1 MIFKNNLVF
10 FFNRFVRKHSVVF
23 IAILL
28 LSVVSYSF
36 TFINPLFFQILID
49 NIFINKE
56 FQLLNFVILG
66 MFFIFAISAIT
77 SYLNSYLMGR
87 LNNSLYR
94 EVSQYLFSI
103 ILSSSMKNYQS
114 NDTGDLI
121 TRVMGNVQLAVGISS
136 SVIPHIF
143 TSIITIIL
151 PFIIMLH
158 FNIYLTLIT
167 ISPGLL
173 FMVLNLYFGKKIE
186 KNQTKFLM
194 IQAKILSILKELIS
208 IFPMIKV
215 FNLNTWANDKFRK
228 VNEEYYS
235 TSMGFTKISSANAS
249 FNSFVVAI
257 PTILFIIFGGD
268 MVLKGTL
275 SIGIFTA
282 FLSYISM
289 FFAPISQ
296 FSSFWNMYKS
306 STPAID
312 RIKEIIDKDIKETS
326 YEKLNFKD
334 GTISFEDVDF
344 AYGEKIILKDFNNQF
359 YKGLNYLVGDNGT
372 GKSTIMQLICG
383 ILTSDKG
390 KITIDGQN
398 INNIEQK
405 NLFNHIS
412 IVFSNPYLFKG
423 SIYENIIVGNLN
435 AEKSDVE
442 EVCNLVELED
452 FIKNHE
458 EGYDYDVG
466 ESGQLLS
473 SGERQKVALARALI
487 NKKPILLLDEAMK
500 SIDEET
506 RKTMNSVL
514 KKIQNNKTII
524 IITHNLSEIEKPS
537 NIIKIPTK

>member
-1 MIFKNNLVF
+1 
-10 FFNRFVRKHSVVF
+10 
-23 IAILL
+23 
-28 LSVVSYSF
+28 
-36 TFINPLFFQILID
+36 
-49 NIFINKE
+49 
-56 FQLLNFVILG
+56 
-66 MFFIFAISAIT
+66 
-77 SYLNSYLMGR
+77 
-87 LNNSLYR
+87 
-94 EVSQYLFSI
+94 
-103 ILSSSMKNYQS
+103 MKNYQS